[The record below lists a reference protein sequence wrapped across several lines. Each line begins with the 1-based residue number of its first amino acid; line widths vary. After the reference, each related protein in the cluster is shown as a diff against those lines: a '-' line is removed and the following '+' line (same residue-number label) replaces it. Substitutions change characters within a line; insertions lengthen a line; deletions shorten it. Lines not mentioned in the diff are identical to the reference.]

1 LGSPSLLACTFIT
14 GGLDAESYVKIVKTK
29 LLSKASEHF
38 GEGEWLLQADGD
50 PAHTA
55 KHTVEELEHLGESR
69 GFSLL
74 SWPPHSPDMNPVENV
89 FSQLKNLVSE
99 APLSQNTKE
108 LQALIESNIELL
120 NAEENHF
127 YFQHLDSM
135 YDRCFQDQGARL
147 SDALNRVF
155 RSFTAGRHG
164 AKIFSNFP
172 HPCQPLSASL
182 AASA

>member
-1 LGSPSLLACTFIT
+1 
-14 GGLDAESYVKIVKTK
+14 VKTK
-29 LLSKASEHF
+29 LLSKASEYF

-69 GFSLL
+69 DFSLL

-99 APLSQNTKE
+99 APLSQNTKG

-127 YFQHLDSM
+127 YFQHLYDSM
-135 YDRCFQDQGARL
+135 HDRCFQVIKAHGFPTTHWIGFSVCLLMAAMLFSMARSPFL
-147 SDALNRVF
+147 HFAPIL
-155 RSFTAGRHG
+155 
-164 AKIFSNFP
+164 
-172 HPCQPLSASL
+172 ASL
-182 AASA
+182 CPLLSLPVPEPPHKPTVFLN